1 MTFKLEVGGKY
12 VTRKGERVEI
22 VDSSGWGQWIF
33 WGSNDISYNESGS
46 SGYGEDGLPHE
57 YDILEPLN
65 EGHAE
70 KHSHYK
76 KNVLNLSTLDI
87 YRVLELFEVR
97 SHAVGH
103 AIKKLLMAGNRG
115 AKGYEQDIQE
125 AIDSLNRELQMK
137 QEDSNG

>member
-1 MTFKLEVGGKY
+1 MVSLVQRPRG
-12 VTRKGERVEI
+12 
-22 VDSSGWGQWIF
+22 VDGFRPGYSNLPWPSGTTSEMIEKWRSDAINLGIIR
-33 WGSNDISYNESGS
+33 NN
-46 SGYGEDGLPHE
+46 
-57 YDILEPLN
+57 
-65 EGHAE
+65 E

-76 KNVLNLSTLDI
+76 KDVLHLSTLDI

-115 AKGYEQDIQE
+115 AKDYEQDIQE